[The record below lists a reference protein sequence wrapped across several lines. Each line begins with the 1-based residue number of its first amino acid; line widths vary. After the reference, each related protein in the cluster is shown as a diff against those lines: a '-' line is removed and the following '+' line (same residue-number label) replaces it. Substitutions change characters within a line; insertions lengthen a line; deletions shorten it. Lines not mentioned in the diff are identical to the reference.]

1 MDLSTASEILK
12 GAVAISGMIT
22 TYLTLRRER
31 EKVGKLFKE
40 EQLTRHEAEQI
51 VIAGQISAQNEPDEK
66 EIGLLQ
72 ALPKDL
78 GAVTKDKVDKILK
91 RYYKAISSPISI
103 FELDRETEIAES
115 EMCHTLKLIMRHN
128 QGRLPTKHLRDL
140 WDSFNCQN
148 TND

>member
-51 VIAGQISAQNEPDEK
+51 VIK
-66 EIGLLQ
+66 
-72 ALPKDL
+72 
-78 GAVTKDKVDKILK
+78 
-91 RYYKAISSPISI
+91 
-103 FELDRETEIAES
+103 
-115 EMCHTLKLIMRHN
+115 
-128 QGRLPTKHLRDL
+128 
-140 WDSFNCQN
+140 
-148 TND
+148 